1 MTDPCVAATINDPS
15 LQAISVANGATAT
28 QTFDEATDS
37 VDAAQTVQGLC
48 GDRNYA
54 VMNGNNGQA
63 SAVSWITITKDS
75 PSINKHLI
83 TVKPLDTSL
92 VTGQAHAFYLAT
104 SYAEYP
110 NHAVKY
116 TALSVQVTA
125 ATCDCNLL
133 TWDNPSQVTQTIN
146 VGIQSPET
154 VNIPPATVNVASKS
168 ASQDILTCYLG

>member
-1 MTDPCVAATINDPS
+1 MTGS
-15 LQAISVANGATAT
+15 
-28 QTFDEATDS
+28 
-37 VDAAQTVQGLC
+37 
-48 GDRNYA
+48 
-54 VMNGNNGQA
+54 
-63 SAVSWITITKDS
+63 
-75 PSINKHLI
+75 
-83 TVKPLDTSL
+83 
-92 VTGQAHAFYLAT
+92 AHAFYLAT

-154 VNIPPATVNVASKS
+154 VNIPPATVNV
-168 ASQDILTCYLG
+168 